1 MNESYEEYIRS
12 ILGYPQTNFYGGM
25 SPLTNYNNMNYYAEF
40 DNTNFSSLNNSTR
53 INNQDELE
61 KCYPEIYKLV
71 YPMVVKK
78 CQNTKTKLSADDI
91 ENMTDEIYFALENR
105 EGVELNINLT
115 NDVRTKETVSTDKTN
130 NRADVKVRETTEKR
144 ETRQIN
150 RGLRD
155 LIKILLLRELL
166 NRPGHRPPFR
176 PPHHHPRP
184 PMTPRPPFRPRY
196 FENDYLYS
204 NDLDMS
210 NPNMDI
216 YENF

>member
-12 ILGYPQTNFYGGM
+12 VLGYPQANFYGGM
-25 SPLTNYNNMNYYAEF
+25 SQCPNCNNMNYYAEF
-40 DNTNFSSLNNSTR
+40 DNTNFSGLNNSTR
-53 INNQDELE
+53 INNQEELE

-78 CQNTKTKLSADDI
+78 CQNTKMTLSADDI

-115 NDVRTKETVSTDKTN
+115 NDVRTNETVSNVKTN
-130 NRADVKVRETTEKR
+130 NRADVKIKETTEKR

-184 PMTPRPPFRPRY
+184 PMSPRPPFRPRY
-196 FENDYLYS
+196 FENDFLYS
-204 NDLDMS
+204 NDFEMS